1 MLIDEQ
7 SEGYTMLIDEQSG
20 GYTMIIDVFNQKI
33 MKPVEEV
40 G

>member
-33 MKPVEEV
+33 VKPVEEV